1 MHKEIYKA
9 WFNFIFKENGHKI
22 TITSPSLW
30 KENPNSNLEVLCWYY
45 GMVDQFCLSAKIVIQ
60 RNEMGMKR

>member
-9 WFNFIFKENGHKI
+9 WFNFIFKENGHKL

-30 KENPNSNLEVLCWYY
+30 KETP
-45 GMVDQFCLSAKIVIQ
+45 IQ
-60 RNEMGMKR
+60 T